1 MLYNFPVDANQG
13 DTLTLLVNGH
23 PEIYIFING
32 QWHDIYGKAPRK
44 EPMTEPPKAKS
55 LNLELLIKLL
65 KLTASSNDSE
75 ALLAM
80 RKAHEVLTKFGG
92 DWEALL
98 HGKVTVIADPF
109 TVAAPPPPQHHAP
122 PPRAPVAPTPRKYTP
137 TPQTYG
143 TPASHARQQAAAA
156 QKAQQTQAAWQAQ
169 QRQKAAA
176 QAAAQTTPA
185 SRNTLR
191 KMRIQ
196 LDDLA

>member
-1 MLYNFPVDANQG
+1 MPYNFPVDANQG
-13 DTLTLLVNGH
+13 DTITLLVNGH

-80 RKAHEVLTKFGG
+80 RKAHEVLGKFGG

-109 TVAAPPPPQHHAP
+109 TAAAPPPPQHHHAP
-122 PPRAPVAPTPRKYTP
+122 PPRAPVAPKRAAPVQ
-137 TPQTYG
+137 PQHSPSYF
-143 TPASHARQQAAAA
+143 AQQQAAAQ
-156 QKAQQTQAAWQAQ
+156 QKAQATQAAWQAQ

-176 QAAAQTTPA
+176 QAAAQAPPA
-185 SRNTLR
+185 ATRNTLR